1 MREMECTFPEQT
13 LPVKFNYWDYIESF
27 NEAFFKNSNRKHSW
41 FIKICS
47 NVFKQ
52 KY

>member
-1 MREMECTFPEQT
+1 MECTFPEQT

-27 NEAFFKNSNRKHSW
+27 NEAFLYKNSNRKHSW